1 MSSAK
6 FDALAAKVGSKR
18 LAGYITT
25 HNPKVRARAEAT
37 RAAHKAGRKAAT
49 AASKPAAPARLAP
62 GDKVTGRHPAYG
74 AVSGTVARVHKDGS
88 PMVKVSRSS
97 NLKPPP
103 VPIPIRRADVRRTRK
118 AK

>member
-37 RAAHKAGRKAAT
+37 RARHKAAKAGKKT
-49 AASKPAAPARLAP
+49 AR
-62 GDKVTGRHPAYG
+62 DMMR
-74 AVSGTVARVHKDGS
+74 
-88 PMVKVSRSS
+88 RS
-97 NLKPPP
+97 
-103 VPIPIRRADVRRTRK
+103 
-118 AK
+118 